1 MVGMEDL
8 GSGGSKRVRAEH
20 VTDVTGVKTV
30 AKPVTGVTICDWCD
44 RSKRSQPKP
53 VLSLYRYNFLSL
65 SLSFY
70 YLFSK

>member
-8 GSGGSKRVRAEH
+8 GSGDAGHVGTEC

-44 RSKRSQPKP
+44 RSKRFQSKTGF
-53 VLSLYRYNFLSL
+53 SLYRYNFLYFSL
-65 SLSFY
+65 FFY
-70 YLFSK
+70 YLFSN

>member
-8 GSGGSKRVRAEH
+8 GSGGLNRVRAKH
-20 VTDVTGVKTV
+20 VTDVTGVKDV

-44 RSKRSQPKP
+44 RSKRFEPKTGF
-53 VLSLYRYNFLSL
+53 SLYRYKSL
-65 SLSFY
+65 YFSLFFY

>member
-8 GSGGSKRVRAEH
+8 GSEGSRCVRAEN
-20 VTDVTGVKTV
+20 VTDVTDVKTV

-44 RSKRSQPKP
+44 RSKRLQPKTAF
-53 VLSLYRYNFLSL
+53 SLYRYIFLYLSL
-65 SLSFY
+65 FFY